1 MDSLTEPQRELLEW
15 LSAYIQQN
23 RHSPSIRQMMKA
35 MGLKSPAPVQR
46 RLEHLRDKGYIAWEE
61 GRARTIRLLQSVVVE
76 GLPIKGAIVAGG
88 PVEPFNDLSDVEHLN
103 LSDLMIQPDCY
114 ALRVEGDSMIDDLI
128 AEGDVVILRPAMEP
142 GKLRNGTLV
151 AAFVEGH
158 GTTLKR
164 FRRRG
169 PEVVL
174 EPANPKY
181 QPIVVPAEQ
190 VQVQGVVVG
199 VWRGYGQ

>member
-1 MDSLTEPQRELLEW
+1 MESLTGPQRQLLEW
-15 LSAYIQQN
+15 LSDYVNQN

-61 GRARTIRLLQSVVVE
+61 GRARTIRLLRSTATE

-88 PVEPFNDLSDVEHLN
+88 PVEPFHDLGDVEHLN
-103 LSDLMIQPDCY
+103 FSDLMIQPDCY
-114 ALRVEGDSMIDDLI
+114 ALRVVGDSMIEDLI
-128 AEGDVVILRPAMEP
+128 AEGDVVVLRPTTEP
-142 GKLRNGTLV
+142 DQLRNGTIV
-151 AAFVEGH
+151 AAFVEGY

-164 FRRRG
+164 FRRQG
-169 PEVVL
+169 AQITL

-181 QPIVVPAEQ
+181 KPIVASAEQ